1 MNNPHSYA
9 WEIETILRNHG
20 LASYQDANEIQE
32 DPIEFIVNVL
42 LVYRRNHTNKVAI
55 VSGFIAEYD
64 EKKGTAICNMD
75 ESYIEK
81 LISDLREIFL

>member
-9 WEIETILRNHG
+9 LQIETILRNQG
-20 LASYQDANEIQE
+20 LASFQDANEIQE

-42 LVYRRNHTNKVAI
+42 FVYRRNHTNKAAL

-64 EKKGTAICNMD
+64 EKKGTAIRNMD